1 MSYVLDYWSF
11 DPFLVVVAVIVVDQL
26 TKRWIADP
34 IAPGQSRHVLP
45 GLQFVHTF
53 NDGVAFGLAP
63 GGHTVVIALIGLAL
77 LGVLLYFARHST
89 RRLVWLPTGLLIG
102 GALSNILDRL
112 RDGSVTDFIKLPLGW
127 PPFNLADA
135 SITIGVVM
143 LALVIE
149 SGARG
154 DAARRARDP
163 DDASRRGWRRPGLR
177 SSE

>member
-1 MSYVLDYWSF
+1 MRSRIAWTRAVLV
-11 DPFLVVVAVIVVDQL
+11 LVAVIAADQL
-26 TKRWIADP
+26 TKRLIADS
-34 IAPGQSRHVLP
+34 ITPGQSWHVLP

-63 GGHTVVIALIGLAL
+63 GGHTIVIALIGLAL

-102 GALSNILDRL
+102 GALSNIVDRV

-135 SITIGVVM
+135 AITVGVVM
-143 LALVIE
+143 LALVVE

-154 DAARRARDP
+154 DATGRATDP
-163 DDASRRGWRRPGLR
+163 DDAPRRFWR
-177 SSE
+177 

>member
-1 MSYVLDYWSF
+1 MRSRTAWTRAVL
-11 DPFLVVVAVIVVDQL
+11 VIVIVIVADQL
-26 TKRWIADP
+26 TKRWIADS
-34 IAPGQSRHVLP
+34 ITPGDTRHVLP

-63 GGHTVVIALIGLAL
+63 GGHTIVIALIGLAL

-102 GALSNILDRL
+102 GALSNILDRI

-135 SITIGVVM
+135 AITVGVVI
-143 LALVIE
+143 LALVVE

-154 DAARRARDP
+154 DATGRANDP
-163 DDASRRGWRRPGLR
+163 DAAPRRFWRRQGLR

>member
-1 MSYVLDYWSF
+1 MRSRNAWILAALVL
-11 DPFLVVVAVIVVDQL
+11 VAVVAVDQL
-26 TKRWIADP
+26 TKHLIADS
-34 IAPGQSRHVLP
+34 IMPGQTRHVVP
-45 GLQFVHTF
+45 GVQFVHTF
-53 NDGVAFGLAP
+53 NDGVAFGLAA

-89 RRLVWLPTGLLIG
+89 RRLVWLPTGLLLG

-127 PPFNLADA
+127 PPFNVADA
-135 SITIGVVM
+135 AITVGVVI
-143 LALVIE
+143 LAFVIE

-154 DAARRARDP
+154 GAVTPSADGAP
-163 DDASRRGWRRPGLR
+163 RRGPRLR

>member
-1 MSYVLDYWSF
+1 VRSRNAWILAGLVL
-11 DPFLVVVAVIVVDQL
+11 VAVVVVDQL
-26 TKRWIADP
+26 TKHLIADS
-34 IAPGQSRHVLP
+34 IMPGQARHVLP
-45 GLQFVHTF
+45 GLQFVHTY
-53 NDGVAFGLAP
+53 NDGVAFGVAA

-89 RRLVWLPTGLLIG
+89 RRLVWLPTGLLLG
-102 GALSNILDRL
+102 GALSNILDRV

-127 PPFNLADA
+127 PPFNVADA
-135 SITIGVVM
+135 AITVGVVL

-154 DAARRARDP
+154 KAATPSPDGAPPRRL
-163 DDASRRGWRRPGLR
+163 RRPRLR

>member
-1 MSYVLDYWSF
+1 MRSRMAWTRAALVL
-11 DPFLVVVAVIVVDQL
+11 VAVIAAEQL
-26 TKRWIADP
+26 TKRWIADS
-34 IAPGQSRHVLP
+34 ITPGQTRHVLP

-53 NDGVAFGLAP
+53 NDGIAFGLAP
-63 GGHTVVIALIGLAL
+63 GGHTIVIALIGLAL

-89 RRLVWLPTGLLIG
+89 RRLVWLPTGLLLG
-102 GALSNILDRL
+102 GALSNILDRV

-135 SITIGVVM
+135 SITVGVII

-154 DAARRARDP
+154 DAAGRAPDP
-163 DDASRRGWRRPGLR
+163 EEASRRGRWRPRLR